1 MTEFSILT
9 DQTRLS
15 YAKLVRIFPLGMI
28 YSNPQMK
35 SVYFAKNVLADS
47 SIFLRSLRWRVL
59 LFILQQENNHFPI
72 ITLKCH
78 WNWLYINPTW
88 IKSLSFFCIHADKW
102 NDSSLFTL
110 DINWSVEGK
119 VDQTKTSSARTTWYI
134 INIKE
139 LIK

>member
-47 SIFLRSLRWRVL
+47 SIFLRSLR
-59 LFILQQENNHFPI
+59 
-72 ITLKCH
+72 
-78 WNWLYINPTW
+78 
-88 IKSLSFFCIHADKW
+88 
-102 NDSSLFTL
+102 
-110 DINWSVEGK
+110 
-119 VDQTKTSSARTTWYI
+119 
-134 INIKE
+134 
-139 LIK
+139 